1 MSTFRKLKRQQ
12 AKNKAQ
18 RLSSNGKH
26 GKSSKL
32 FKMVWRGQQ
41 EIEKRT
47 AREKK
52 QDEQLKKL
60 LEEAKE
66 NAKENNV

>member
-18 RLSSNGKH
+18 RLSDNGKH

-32 FKMVWRGQQ
+32 FKMVWRGQR
-41 EIEKRT
+41 EIEKRA